1 MVSCISAVRLT
12 ASRQLHVGQSL
23 SRHRLAR
30 FKRYSPVSND
40 TSYSKN
46 VLQLPIRCARP
57 ASAGAQ
63 IAARISC
70 AAAQTVS
77 LCSFVQRFKGCGCGC
92 LHWLVF
98 CGIICGDNLP
108 LVNIGHAC
116 YYTIKGCY
124 CQTNGALWLDL
135 SPSALFVVLSCCCAP
150 RRCGA
155 A

>member
-1 MVSCISAVRLT
+1 MCCIVQRSLSAGQLRTVNVSSRPTADGSAVAMYFIVSCISAARLT

-40 TSYSKN
+40 TSYSKY
-46 VLQLPIRCARP
+46 VLQLLIRCARP

-63 IAARISC
+63 IAARISW
-70 AAAQTVS
+70 AAAHTVS

-98 CGIICGDNLP
+98 CGIICVDNLP
-108 LVNIGHAC
+108 LVV
-116 YYTIKGCY
+116 
-124 CQTNGALWLDL
+124 
-135 SPSALFVVLSCCCAP
+135 LFTLFIIP
-150 RRCGA
+150 
-155 A
+155 